1 MDIEALR
8 ITFLAILQG
17 LTEFLPISSSA
28 HIILPK
34 ELFGWPDQGLA
45 FDVAVHVGSLLA
57 VVAYFR
63 QDLRVL
69 LEAWLRSLFGA
80 GLNYEA
86 KLTWFILI
94 ATIPAG
100 LVGLFLGNLIEQYSR
115 SMLLIAFT
123 SIFFAALL
131 YIADRFSRRQIHRE
145 SVDLKTCL
153 AVGLFQILALIP
165 GTSRSGITIT
175 AGLFWGMSRNAA
187 ARFSFMLAIPLIAA
201 TGLLKGLEMYQSN
214 TSEQWGT
221 VLYALTVSAF
231 VSFACIHY
239 FLRLIERIGFM
250 PFIIYRIVL
259 GLTLIVL
266 HYGWRA

>member
-1 MDIEALR
+1 MDLEILR
-8 ITFLAILQG
+8 VTFLAILQG

-45 FDVAVHVGSLLA
+45 FDVAVHVGSLIA
-57 VVAYFR
+57 VVTYFR
-63 QDLRVL
+63 EDIRVL
-69 LEAWLRSLFGA
+69 GAAWWRSVFGQ

-86 KLTWFILI
+86 KLAWFVLI

-100 LVGLFLGNLIEQYSR
+100 LAGLFLGDVIEQYSR
-115 SMLLIAFT
+115 SMLLIAFA
-123 SIFFAALL
+123 SIFFAVLL
-131 YIADRFSRRQIHRE
+131 YIADRVSRAQTHRE
-145 SVDLKTCL
+145 SVDLRTCL
-153 AVGLFQILALIP
+153 AVGLFQVLALIP

-175 AGLFWGMSRNAA
+175 AGLFFGMSRNAA
-187 ARFSFMLAIPLIAA
+187 ARFSFLLAIPLIAA
-201 TGLLKGLEMYQSN
+201 TGLLKGVEMSHSN
-214 TSEQWGT
+214 SAEQWGEI
-221 VLYALTVSAF
+221 LYALAVSAC

-266 HYGWRA
+266 YYGG